1 MEEERKSDKNI
12 NAANKRRRN
21 YFRKMGTKAVFTYK
35 NKNSVGE

>member
-12 NAANKRRRN
+12 NAANKRRGK
-21 YFRKMGTKAVFTYK
+21 YFRKMETKAVFTYK